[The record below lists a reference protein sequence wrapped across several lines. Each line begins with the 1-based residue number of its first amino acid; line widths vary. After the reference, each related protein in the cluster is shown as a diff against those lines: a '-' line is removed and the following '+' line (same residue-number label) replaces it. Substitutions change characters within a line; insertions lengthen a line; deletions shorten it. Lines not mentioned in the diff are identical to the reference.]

1 MATYP
6 GSVLTIDL
14 DAIAANWQSLDAR
27 IGDAE
32 CGAVVKANGYGLGQ
46 DEVSKALVGVGCRT
60 FFVATLDEG
69 IRLRGT
75 IGPEHR
81 IYVFNSL
88 HGRETAVDFDAH
100 KLSPVLN
107 TREDIE
113 FWSGYAQNGGRS
125 NTVIEIDTGMNRL
138 GLSPPEAEKIA
149 EDAGL
154 LAPLSLDFVMSH
166 LACADEAADP
176 MNEKQRQLFDKLI
189 SLFPDV
195 PASLAN
201 SGGIFLGPGYHHDI
215 ARPGAALYGISEA
228 TGASEP
234 MQQVVGLKAKI
245 LQIRIVDS
253 ESGVGYGAS
262 RRVPKGARLA
272 TVGVGYADGFLRS
285 LGNSGH
291 GYAAGIKVPV
301 AGRISMDLTT
311 FDVSDVP
318 ENRLLPGD
326 HIDLIC
332 PEYSVDDIARDAGT
346 IGYEILTSL
355 GSRYTRVYE
364 GGAA

>member
-1 MATYP
+1 M
-6 GSVLTIDL
+6 
-14 DAIAANWQSLDAR
+14 
-27 IGDAE
+27 
-32 CGAVVKANGYGLGQ
+32 
-46 DEVSKALVGVGCRT
+46 

-69 IRLRGT
+69 VRLRGV

-88 HGRETAVDFDAH
+88 PGKETAGDLDAH
-100 KLSPVLN
+100 NLSPVLN
-107 TREDIE
+107 TREYIE
-113 FWSGYAQNGGRS
+113 FWSGYAQNGGRK

-138 GLSPPEAEKIA
+138 GLSPAEAEKIA
-149 EDAGL
+149 EDSGL

-166 LACADEAADP
+166 LSCADKAADP
-176 MNEKQRQLFDKLI
+176 MNEEQRQLFDKLI

-201 SGGIFLGPGYHHDI
+201 SGGIFLGPSYHHDI
-215 ARPGAALYGISEA
+215 VRPGAALYGISEA
-228 TGASEP
+228 TGSSEP
-234 MQQVVGLKAKI
+234 MKQVVGLKAKI
-245 LQIRIVDS
+245 MQIRVVDR
-253 ESGVGYGAS
+253 ESSVGYGAS
-262 RRVPKGARLA
+262 RRAPKGARLA
-272 TVGVGYADGFLRS
+272 TVAAGYADGILRS

-311 FDVSDVP
+311 FDVSGVP

-326 HIDLIC
+326 YIDLIC
-332 PEYSVDDIARDAGT
+332 PQYSVDDIARDAGT

-364 GGAA
+364 GGAD